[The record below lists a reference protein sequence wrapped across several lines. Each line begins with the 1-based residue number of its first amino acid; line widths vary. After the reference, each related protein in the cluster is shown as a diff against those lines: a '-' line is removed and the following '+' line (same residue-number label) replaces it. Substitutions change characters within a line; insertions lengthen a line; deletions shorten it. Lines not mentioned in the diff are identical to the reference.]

1 MVKMSLLVKVKSNRH
16 CKNAVAAP
24 WTEGPFAVAL
34 VEGMNRRQIAQRY
47 CAFPSVVFSA
57 ASISAQDGARQRY
70 S

>member
-24 WTEGPFAVAL
+24 WTEAPLAIAL
-34 VEGMNRRQIAQRY
+34 VEGMNRRQIAQPY
-47 CAFPSVVFSA
+47 CVFPSGLFSA
-57 ASISAQDGARQRY
+57 AAISSHEGARQRF